1 MALGGNKGGMMSEI
15 NVTPFVDVMLVLLII
30 FMVTAPMM
38 TQGEK
43 VTLPEARSEP
53 LPTVENQIIVTVNKE
68 EAISINNEPVK
79 IGFLCDTLKLK
90 LENRVDRD
98 VYLRAD
104 RDIPYGNVVQVMSE
118 IKRAGI
124 QKLGMLTMPGKNM
137 DNESQQPSAKQP
149 SEG

>member
-1 MALGGNKGGMMSEI
+1 MAIGGNKGGMMSEI

-53 LPTVENQIIVTVNKE
+53 LPTIENQLVVTIDNE
-68 EAISINNEPVK
+68 ENILINNEPVK

-90 LENRVDRD
+90 LEGRMNRD

-104 RDIPYGNVVQVMSE
+104 RNIPYGNVVQVMSE

-124 QKLGMLTMPGKNM
+124 RKLGMLTMPGKNM
-137 DNESQQPSAKQP
+137 EAGSAES